1 MPCEGSTEADFALMW
16 YLEGF
21 GMFSHSLALRQP
33 PAPSTSWECR
43 ISRDVIKVL
52 LPGTGHRLSVV
63 SESQTGLGAG
73 LEQILSSSH
82 ETGWEPLWDPHST
95 HD

>member
-21 GMFSHSLALRQP
+21 GMFSHSLALLQP
-33 PAPSTSWECR
+33 PAPSTSRECW
-43 ISRDVIKVL
+43 ISRDVMKML

-63 SESQTGLGAG
+63 AGSWPGANPQ
-73 LEQILSSSH
+73 LF
-82 ETGWEPLWDPHST
+82 P
-95 HD
+95 